1 MKETEKKLL
10 EMKNTSELM
19 LDLAYSALLY
29 YNREIAEEVMEL
41 EERIDA
47 LYEEIQKASLTRYR
61 DTGNFDRVLIFM
73 KVADSI
79 ERIADA
85 ALDIA
90 DVVLRDIEVHPV
102 LRQSLQESDTIM
114 LKRKVQPNSYMDGK
128 TLGQVGLASETGMWL
143 VAIKRGNAWIYGPNE
158 NTVIKGGDLIFSR
171 GPEDST
177 QSLEKWITE
186 S

>member
-29 YNREIAEEVMEL
+29 YNHDIAEEVIEL
-41 EERIDA
+41 EERIDK
-47 LYEEIQKASLTRYR
+47 LYEDIQKASLTRYR

-73 KVADSI
+73 KVADAI

-90 DVVLRDIEVHPV
+90 DVVLRDIEIHPV
-102 LRQSLQESDTIM
+102 LKQSLQESDTIM
-114 LKRKVQPNSYMDGK
+114 LKKLVHKGSFLDGK

-143 VAIKRGNAWIYGPNE
+143 VAIKRGDSWIYGPDE
-158 NTVIKGGDLIFSR
+158 NTCLMGGDVIFTR
-171 GPEDST
+171 GPEDNT
-177 QSLEKWITE
+177 GVMNKWT
-186 S
+186 SVR